1 MALAKDIEARD
12 LPIFGSRVMLTM
24 SAADDFTGQPQH
36 GLEHLLDA
44 TFRAAP
50 KGVEKALTA
59 AQQIDM
65 ERKRNEAMAITG
77 GAAGAAAAAGAIPI
91 PFSDAFLLVP
101 IQLGM
106 MGGIAAIYGIDL
118 DKATIASVAATA
130 AATTAGKSAVTGL
143 LKLIPGIG
151 MVVGG
156 AINATVAGGFTMAMG
171 AAWAVVCEQLAQG
184 GLRAL
189 DGALDVDAIRDLFM
203 GEFKDQVTK
212 RMKK

>member
-1 MALAKDIEARD
+1 M
-12 LPIFGSRVMLTM
+12 
-24 SAADDFTGQPQH
+24 
-36 GLEHLLDA
+36 
-44 TFRAAP
+44 
-50 KGVEKALTA
+50 
-59 AQQIDM
+59 
-65 ERKRNEAMAITG
+65 
-77 GAAGAAAAAGAIPI
+77 
-91 PFSDAFLLVP
+91 
-101 IQLGM
+101 
-106 MGGIAAIYGIDL
+106 
-118 DKATIASVAATA
+118 
-130 AATTAGKSAVTGL
+130 TGL